1 MSCWSQWLVLFQL
14 EPSGAVPHSGSKN
27 RLGQLGF
34 FPTMPRPPTP
44 EEADELFRE
53 KFQKVQSPIK
63 APLDDGTLQEISRL
77 VFQDDRW
84 PTAQRQLAMK
94 DLGREQ
100 ALKMLQ
106 EGARLYGCLG
116 YVFEF
121 LILISIFSPCVMVSH
136 ASAYKPLISLDHN
149 YACHLDAIKLSC

>member
-1 MSCWSQWLVLFQL
+1 MTRSFQL

-136 ASAYKPLISLDHN
+136 ASAYKPLITIMH
-149 YACHLDAIKLSC
+149 ATWMLSNCLAKIPF